1 MSHRR
6 PLKCPVH
13 MKPRSRGRRLAVGVD
28 ERYQVA
34 TPLRGIL
41 NKVFPDH
48 WSFLLGEL
56 ALFSFIVLL
65 ITGVFLTLFFD
76 PSMKEVTYNGAYPA
90 LRGVPVSRAY
100 DSTLQLSFEVR
111 GGLFIR
117 QMHHWAAL
125 LFMASIVVH
134 MARTF
139 LTGAFRKP
147 REANWIIG
155 VILFLLGFL
164 EGFTGYSLPD
174 DGLSGTGLRI
184 ASGIILSIP
193 VIGTWASAAL
203 FGGEFPGQE
212 IIGRFFILHVL
223 LVPALLLAL
232 IAVHVGL
239 VFTQKHTQWPGP
251 GRTERNVVGERFFP
265 RYVFKQAGLFMTVF
279 GVVATMAGLFQINPI
294 WLFGPYR
301 ASEVSSASQPDWY
314 VMFLDGLV
322 RLMPAWQITIP
333 IGDGYSIPPL
343 FWPGVVAL
351 GAMLTAAG
359 AYPFIERRW
368 KHDYARHNLLQR
380 PRDAPQRTGVGVM
393 SFTFFLIATISGG
406 NDVIAD
412 KFHISL
418 NAMTWAGRIGLL
430 LGPPLA
436 YWLTVRLCLGLQQHD
451 REVLA
456 HGVETGIIRRL
467 PSGGFAEIHQP
478 LNGADPLPYA
488 GWAVPKKMNRIG
500 ALGPAIKGFF
510 VPIERPAPPST
521 APAKPTVGPAEPPAE
536 PAAASAAR
544 RPTSV
549 AVLARP
555 GGEPGANPSGPGA
568 QRAEPRADGAN
579 PGRGPAKP
587 GE

>member
-1 MSHRR
+1 MEA
-6 PLKCPVH
+6 
-13 MKPRSRGRRLAVGVD
+13 RSRTRRLAAGVD
-28 ERYQVA
+28 ERYRVS
-34 TPLRGIL
+34 TPLRATL

-76 PSMKEVTYNGAYPA
+76 PSMKEVTYSGAYPA

-100 DSTLQLSFEVR
+100 DSALHLSFEVR
-111 GGLFIR
+111 GGLFVR
-117 QMHHWAAL
+117 QLHHWAAL

-139 LTGAFRKP
+139 FPGAFRKP

-155 VILFLLGFL
+155 VILFLFGFL

-203 FGGEFPGQE
+203 FGGEFPGHL
-212 IIGRFFILHVL
+212 IIGRFYILHVL
-223 LVPALLLAL
+223 LVPAVLVSL
-232 IAVHVGL
+232 IVVHIGL
-239 VFTQKHTQWPGP
+239 VFSQKHTQWPGA

-265 RYVFKQAGLFMTVF
+265 RYVLKQAGLFTTLF
-279 GVVATMAGLFQINPI
+279 GVVALMAGMFQINPI

-333 IGDGYSIPPL
+333 IGDGYSIPPI

-351 GAMLTAAG
+351 GLVLTAAG

-368 KHDYARHNLLQR
+368 RRDHARHNLLER
-380 PRDAPQRTGVGVM
+380 PRDAPQRTGLGVM
-393 SFTFFLIATISGG
+393 AFTFFLVATLSGG
-406 NDVIAD
+406 NDVLAD
-412 KFHISL
+412 KFHVSL

-430 LGPPLA
+430 IGPPLA
-436 YWLTVRLCLGLQQHD
+436 YWVTVRICLGLQQHD
-451 REVLA
+451 REVLT
-456 HGVETGIIRRL
+456 HGIETGIIRRL
-467 PSGGFAEIHQP
+467 PDGGFAEVHQQ
-478 LNGADPLPYA
+478 LDGAAPLPYA
-488 GWAVPKKMNRIG
+488 GWTVPKKMNRIG
-500 ALGPAIKGFF
+500 ALGPAVKGFF
-510 VPIERPAPPST
+510 VPVERPAAAQPP
-521 APAKPTVGPAEPPAE
+521 PVI
-536 PAAASAAR
+536 AAARERAEHNVR
-544 RPTSV
+544 
-549 AVLARP
+549 
-555 GGEPGANPSGPGA
+555 
-568 QRAEPRADGAN
+568 QRAEHDERQRAEHDERDKRHEPPVTAD
-579 PGRGPAKP
+579 RS
-587 GE
+587 